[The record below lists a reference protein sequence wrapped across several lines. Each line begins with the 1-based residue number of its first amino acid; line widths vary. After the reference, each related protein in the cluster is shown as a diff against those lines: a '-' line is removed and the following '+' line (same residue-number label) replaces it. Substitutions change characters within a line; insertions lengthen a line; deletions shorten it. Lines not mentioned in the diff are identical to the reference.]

1 VTHQVATIG
10 LSARR
15 GGWARRLSRR
25 FRWQWLLFAAL
36 GALLFVLTIVPLLT
50 VLLSSLRPAGLPLSD
65 GWTLDHYRAIWQ
77 LPYTYD
83 LVLNT
88 LIFAAGSTVFAIVI
102 AIGLSWLLER
112 TDLPGRNLFRG
123 AILMP
128 MVTPPLLLAIGW
140 ALILSPRIGIVPV
153 GLKPLIGPLASWID
167 IYSMSGMIFVQ
178 GLAYVPTAILIFSP
192 VVRNLDP
199 SYEEAALVARA
210 NAWQTMLRVS
220 LPFLLP
226 VILSTATVLMI
237 VGMMSFDVPAVLG
250 MPGNVIVMSGEIY
263 RLMTPPIGVPEYGQS
278 AALNSSL
285 FVLLMIG
292 LVLYMRLT
300 RSADRFATISGK
312 GYKATRFPLR
322 RWRPLAAAA
331 VVLYFLLA
339 VVLPFLAV
347 LWASFVPY
355 FSGFN
360 TALFSKL
367 SLVAYIDVLGSERFW
382 SASLNATAV
391 ACAAAGGAALLAL
404 LVSWVILRSRL
415 QFAAI
420 LDVMAMIPVGIPHL
434 MMGVALI
441 FLFFSL
447 KFIPLYGTIWVIA
460 VGHLIV
466 YLPVASRMMQAGMLQ
481 IGAELEEAALVARA
495 SVFDNIWRIV
505 MPLLRP
511 TLIAVLIWVFVHSLR
526 EFSVSVMLQS
536 GRNEVLSTILYSF
549 WENGKPERAA
559 AIAVML
565 MLCLC
570 ALVMISNVF
579 SRDTAER

>member
-1 VTHQVATIG
+1 MADQAAPIG
-10 LSARR
+10 IRKLD
-15 GGWARRLSRR
+15 GEWMPRLLRQI
-25 FRWQWLLFAAL
+25 RWPWLLFAGLA
-36 GALLFVLTIVPLLT
+36 ALLFVLTIVPLII

-65 GWTLDHYRAIWQ
+65 GWTLDHYRAVWYS
-77 LPYTYD
+77 PYTYG

-88 LIFAAGSTVFAIVI
+88 LIFAAGSTIFAIVV

-112 TDLPGRNLFRG
+112 TDLPGRNLFRD

-140 ALILSPRIGIVPV
+140 ALILSPRIGIVPI
-153 GLKPLIGPLASWID
+153 GLKPLIGPFASWID

-192 VVRNLDP
+192 IVRNLDP
-199 SYEEAALVARA
+199 TYEEAALVARA
-210 NAWQTMLRVS
+210 NALQTMLRVS

-226 VILSTATVLMI
+226 AMLSTATVLMI
-237 VGMMSFDVPAVLG
+237 VGMLSFDVPAVLG
-250 MPGNVIVMSGEIY
+250 MPGNVIVMSAEIY
-263 RLMTPPIGVPEYGQS
+263 RLMTPPIGAPEYGPS

-292 LVLYMRLT
+292 LVLYLKLT
-300 RSADRFATISGK
+300 RRADRFATISGK
-312 GYKATRFPLR
+312 GYKATRFQLR
-322 RWRPLAAAA
+322 RWRPFAVAA
-331 VVLYFLLA
+331 VALYFLLA
-339 VVLPFLAV
+339 VVLPFIAV

-355 FSGFN
+355 FSGFDA
-360 TALFSKL
+360 ALLSRL
-367 SLVAYIDVLGSERFW
+367 SLSAYADVIGSERFW
-382 SASLNATAV
+382 NAAV
-391 ACAAAGGAALLAL
+391 NAVQVAAAAAVGATVLAL
-404 LVSWVILRSRL
+404 LVSWVVLRSRL
-415 QFAAI
+415 RFAWL
-420 LDVMAMIPVGIPHL
+420 LDAMAMIPVGIPHL

-447 KFIPLYGTIWVIA
+447 KFIPLYGTIWLIA
-460 VGHLIV
+460 IGHLVV

-495 SVFDNIWRIV
+495 SMLDNIRRIV
-505 MPLLRP
+505 IPLLRP
-511 TLIAVLIWVFVHSLR
+511 TLIAVLTWVLVHSLR

-565 MLCLC
+565 MMCLC
-570 ALVMISNVF
+570 GW
-579 SRDTAER
+579 